1 MSALLTVGT
10 VWATIRSEVPNMV
23 QSAVHAEVQASTTR
37 MMARQDSAWA
47 MAQVALHE
55 RIEAEAGAVR
65 DSMFN
70 MLQLIADRPTGRVV
84 YSPNITVRLTQN
96 QFDALVSFVYNLGP
110 GTFRNGSLPRLI
122 NQRSDALAISAK
134 WREYRMAGGRVLQ
147 GLVNRRRDELFLYW
161 RHLWSLAIILFF
173 AAGIMLTASAYTLN
187 A

>member
-1 MSALLTVGT
+1 MKPMTTSQAGVDLIKKWEGFRATMYLDAVGKPT
-10 VWATIRSEVPNMV
+10 IGYGTLIDKPEEQYLRTATITQAQAEELLRRDLVPFE
-23 QSAVHAEVQASTTR
+23 QAVN
-37 MMARQDSAWA
+37 
-47 MAQVALHE
+47 
-55 RIEAEAGAVR
+55 EA
-65 DSMFN
+65 
-70 MLQLIADRPTGRVV
+70 
-84 YSPNITVRLTQN
+84 ITVRLTQN

-173 AAGIMLTASAYTLN
+173 AAGIMLTASAYTMN